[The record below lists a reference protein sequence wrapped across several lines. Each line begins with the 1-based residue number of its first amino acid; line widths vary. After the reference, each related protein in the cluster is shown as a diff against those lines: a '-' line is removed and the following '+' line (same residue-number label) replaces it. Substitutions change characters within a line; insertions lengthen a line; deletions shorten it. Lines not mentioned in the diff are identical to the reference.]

1 MPFPHGTASGRAI
14 LAALLA
20 GEEDVTVLADL
31 AKGKLRKKRDELERA
46 LRGRLRPHHRF
57 LLTELLAQIDGLD
70 ATIARFDA
78 EIARLC
84 AANEEEE
91 VVTLLQQNLQQ
102 EEQTAKQLEQNAPK
116 LLKQAM
122 QAEA

>member
-1 MPFPHGTASGRAI
+1 MGN
-14 LAALLA
+14 
-20 GEEDVTVLADL
+20 
-31 AKGKLRKKRDELERA
+31 K
-46 LRGRLRPHHRF
+46 
-57 LLTELLAQIDGLD
+57 
-70 ATIARFDA
+70 
-78 EIARLC
+78 
-84 AANEEEE
+84 E